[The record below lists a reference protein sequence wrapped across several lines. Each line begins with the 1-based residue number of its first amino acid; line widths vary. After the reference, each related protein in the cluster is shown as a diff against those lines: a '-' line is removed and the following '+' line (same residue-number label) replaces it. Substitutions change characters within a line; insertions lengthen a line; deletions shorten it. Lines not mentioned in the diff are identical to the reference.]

1 MLKHILC
8 LLFVSLNISFAMTN
22 EQIDEFISKNS
33 VDIQTLNGVPNK
45 VYASNPPLLF
55 LLYAVAPEKVSGIN
69 SSFGK
74 REKPY
79 LKESMI
85 NQPVVGGFFGQGKI
99 PNIEMLLKL
108 DPDLILVNSD
118 SKNTQKKFKETL
130 GEIKKPM
137 LYLKGYELEDYIDS
151 LEVLGKI
158 LDKQDRAKK
167 LIEYSKK
174 PWIFQKSLMN
184 I

>member
-74 REKPY
+74 REH
-79 LKESMI
+79 
-85 NQPVVGGFFGQGKI
+85 
-99 PNIEMLLKL
+99 
-108 DPDLILVNSD
+108 D
-118 SKNTQKKFKETL
+118 
-130 GEIKKPM
+130 
-137 LYLKGYELEDYIDS
+137 
-151 LEVLGKI
+151 
-158 LDKQDRAKK
+158 
-167 LIEYSKK
+167 
-174 PWIFQKSLMN
+174 
-184 I
+184 